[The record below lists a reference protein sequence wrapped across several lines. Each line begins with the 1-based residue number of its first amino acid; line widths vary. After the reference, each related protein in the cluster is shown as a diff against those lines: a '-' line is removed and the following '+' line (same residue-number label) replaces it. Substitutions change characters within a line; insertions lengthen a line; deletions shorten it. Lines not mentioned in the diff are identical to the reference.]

1 MNYIRGVSDRHDHAV
16 AVPGRRVYADVRDFL
31 QGSGCPANVYEVCDA
46 AGLKV
51 SYRLKVLQANDH
63 LRSGAGRLYAA
74 WERRVGHPAL
84 HIETDDL
91 PGEVTL
97 PSRIGAT
104 VLVPVC
110 GWIPAGPLNLANQ
123 AFESAFLLDK
133 RPVGEG
139 TLFML
144 KVVGDS
150 MINAGI
156 ADGNWVVVR
165 QQEDAENGEIV
176 AAMIGGEVTVKTL
189 HREPGLL
196 ELVPQNPDYQPIPVA
211 ELTILGTVVGV
222 VRKALQQMKA
232 GEIWGLTASLTC
244 RS

>member
-1 MNYIRGVSDRHDHAV
+1 VNDIGAVSDQAGHAV
-16 AVPGRRVYADVRDFL
+16 AVPRRGSYADVRDFL
-31 QGSGCPANVYEVCDA
+31 QGSGCPAGVYEVADS
-46 AGLKV
+46 AGLTV
-51 SYRLKVLQANDH
+51 SYRLKVLQANGH
-63 LRSGAGRLYAA
+63 LRSGAGRLFGE
-74 WERRVGHPAL
+74 WERQAGYHPAL
-84 HIETDDL
+84 HIEAHDV

-97 PSRIGAT
+97 PSRIGAI

-133 RPVGEG
+133 RPIGEG
-139 TLFML
+139 TFFML

-165 QQEDAENGEIV
+165 QREGAKNGEIV
-176 AAMIGGEVTVKTL
+176 AAMVDGEVTVKTFRQE
-189 HREPGLL
+189 HGLL
-196 ELVPQNPDYQPIPVA
+196 ELVPQNPDPEYQPIPVA

-222 VRKALQQMKA
+222 VRQA
-232 GEIWGLTASLTC
+232 
-244 RS
+244 

>member
-1 MNYIRGVSDRHDHAV
+1 VYYIRQVPDRPDHAV
-16 AVPGRRVYADVRDFL
+16 AVPRRRVYADVLDFL
-31 QGSGCPANVYEVCDA
+31 QGSGCPADVYEVCDA
-46 AGLKV
+46 AGLNV
-51 SYRLKVLQANDH
+51 SYRLKVLQANGRM
-63 LRSGAGRLYAA
+63 RSGAGRLFAA
-74 WERRVGHPAL
+74 WERRVGYPAL
-84 HIETDDL
+84 HIEADDV
-91 PGEVTL
+91 PGEVTF
-97 PSRIGAT
+97 PFQIGAT

-139 TLFML
+139 TFFML

-165 QQEDAENGEIV
+165 QQEDAKNGEIV
-176 AAMIGGEVTVKTL
+176 AAMVDGEVTVKTL

-196 ELVPQNPDYQPIPVA
+196 ELVPQNPGYEPIPVA
-211 ELTILGTVVGV
+211 DLTILGTVVGV
-222 VRKALQQMKA
+222 VRQA
-232 GEIWGLTASLTC
+232 
-244 RS
+244 

>member
-1 MNYIRGVSDRHDHAV
+1 MNDIRAVSDQSGHAV
-16 AVPGRRVYADVRDFL
+16 AVPRQGSYADVRDFL
-31 QGSGCPANVYEVCDA
+31 QGSGCPADVYQVADA

-51 SYRLKVLQANDH
+51 SYRLKVLQANGH
-63 LRSGAGRLYAA
+63 LRNGAGRLFGA
-74 WERRVGHPAL
+74 WERRAGYHPAL
-84 HIETDDL
+84 HIEAHDV

-97 PSRIGAT
+97 PSQIGAT
-104 VLVPVC
+104 VLVPVF

-133 RPVGEG
+133 RPIGEG
-139 TLFML
+139 TFFML

-165 QQEDAENGEIV
+165 QQEDAKNGEIV
-176 AAMIGGEVTVKTL
+176 AAMVDGEVTVKTL
-189 HREPGLL
+189 RQEQEHGPL
-196 ELVPQNPDYQPIPVA
+196 ELVPQNPDPEYQPIPVA

-222 VRKALQQMKA
+222 VRQA
-232 GEIWGLTASLTC
+232 
-244 RS
+244 